1 MRGLL
6 AALKTAG
13 ATQETPATQTAAYA
27 AGRKLFANGHEIAA
41 ALAALVVDGALTTR
55 TDTVAN
61 VTEIKYWTT
70 TPFTQQQ
77 EPTMAAFPDKIIKA
91 LTQHGPLSRAALAE
105 KSGANAG
112 SMETVCKKLTAD
124 GQITTRVGYDPE
136 TGRQAKHWMTPAQA
150 VEWDA
155 RATQGTAPDSVAP
168 AASPAST
175 KDAEPAHLLRKIADL
190 EAEIAHLTIASK
202 ADRAELSAA
211 MANEKA
217 ERDRATGMEV
227 DLAEICCALHV
238 TNAGDAL
245 ARIAEW
251 KIPAPP
257 VTAELVSTP
266 DRGRLAM
273 LLRDGDEADLVYM
286 EPYVTEAEAQTHAI
300 NAVNTGA
307 AESAYLI
314 RALYVARREIRHG
327 PIETP
332 EIATLY
338 A

>member
-6 AALKTAG
+6 VALKTAG
-13 ATQETPATQTAAYA
+13 ATQETPATQAAAYA
-27 AGRKLFANGHEIAA
+27 AGRKLLANGHEIAA

-55 TDTVAN
+55 IDTVAN

-70 TPFTQQQ
+70 TPSTQQQ

-112 SMETVCKKLTAD
+112 RMETLCKKLTAD

-136 TGRQAKHWMTPAQA
+136 TGRNAKHWMTPAQA

-155 RATQGTAPDSVAP
+155 RSTESAAAESVAP
-168 AASPAST
+168 AASPANPET
-175 KDAEPAHLLRKIADL
+175 PEPDHLLRKIAEL
-190 EAEIAHLTIASK
+190 EAEIAHLTSASK
-202 ADRAELSAA
+202 ADKAELSTAL
-211 MANEKA
+211 ANEKA
-217 ERDRATGMEV
+217 ECDRATGMEV

-238 TNAGDAL
+238 TNASDAL

-251 KIPAPP
+251 KLPIPP
-257 VTAELVSTP
+257 VTPELVSTP

-273 LLRDGDEADLVYM
+273 LLRDGDEADLVYL
-286 EPYVTEAEAQTHAI
+286 EPYVTEDEAQTHAI

-314 RALYVARREIRHG
+314 RALYVARRQIHHG
-327 PIETP
+327 PIEAP
-332 EIATLY
+332 EIATLD